1 MSSVLSEQIDPP
13 SSDKIRA
20 FDAER
25 TADIEQKHEAI
36 SQFLQTNGYDALL
49 LTQAANFAW
58 FTSGGDCSKAGSAEA
73 TAALF
78 ITPKAR
84 VVATNNINS
93 ARIFDQVLPQLGF
106 QLKERDWKA
115 SWELFLKD
123 LCRGRRVAGD
133 NGFGSTHNV
142 SSQLL
147 RMRQTLTPLECQRMR
162 LLGRLVAHAVEATA
176 RSCRLGRTEAEL
188 AGELAHRLMKRQ
200 VVPMRIQ
207 VAADG
212 KTERYRNWSY
222 ENDRVEC
229 SCTISAIGR
238 QHGLCLGAS
247 RTVCFGEVPSALE
260 NAHRRAALVH
270 ATGMHFSQA
279 GWEIGAVWK
288 RIQRIYEKFG
298 CANEWR
304 HAAQAEIIGYDVCE
318 EPVIP
323 ESTFPLCS
331 GMAVHWHPSVGPA
344 QLGDSVLIG
353 ENSTEI
359 LTPME
364 DWPKLIIEVK
374 GTTINCPEILRKP
387 RGGEEENAPFVSEF
401 DDSVLE
407 FSFDDS
413 FPG

>member
-13 SSDKIRA
+13 SSDEIA
-20 FDAER
+20 TIDAQR

-58 FTSGGDCSKAGSAEA
+58 LTSGGECSQAGSAEA
-73 TAALF
+73 TSALF
-78 ITPKAR
+78 ITPEAR
-84 VVATNNINS
+84 VVLTNNVES
-93 ARIFDQVLPQLGF
+93 AHIFDQVLPQLGF
-106 QLKERDWKA
+106 QLKERNWKE
-115 SWELFLKD
+115 SWDLFLKD

-142 SSQLL
+142 SVELS
-147 RMRQTLTPLECQRMR
+147 RMRQLFTPLECQRLRM
-162 LLGRLVAHAVEATA
+162 LGRLVAHAVEATA
-176 RSCRLGRTEAEL
+176 RSCRPGRTEAEL

-222 ENDRVEC
+222 GNDRVER
-229 SCTISAIGR
+229 SCAISAIGR

-247 RTVCFGEVPSALE
+247 RTVCFGEVPLALE

-279 GWEIGAVWK
+279 GWEMGEVWK
-288 RIQRIYEKFG
+288 RVRRIYEKFG
-298 CANEWR
+298 CANEWQ

-318 EPVIP
+318 EPLIP
-323 ESTFPLCS
+323 ESDFRLGD

-344 QLGDSVLIG
+344 VLGDSVLIG

-364 DWPKLIIEVK
+364 DWPKIIIEVK
-374 GTTINCPEILRKP
+374 GTTVNCPEILKKP
-387 RGGEEENAPFVSEF
+387 RGGEDENAPFVFES